1 MENTRPKKG
10 DYLMFF
16 YHGLIGGINSI
27 MKIIDVSNNRDLRLI
42 NVHFQVGENIH
53 YPVSVGDDVIK
64 PHGTKYCYVPISE
77 DDFKSLIT
85 DIDIN
90 DIISDI
96 SKYRSEPFNVIK
108 EWSVKSILEDHNSI
122 KRVTRDLHKHESFRV
137 YRVWKDGNIIYDPI
151 EGYIK

>member
-1 MENTRPKKG
+1 METTRPKKG

-27 MKIIDVSNNRDLRLI
+27 MKIEDITNNRDLTLI
-42 NVHFQVGENIH
+42 NVHFEVGEEIH
-53 YPVSVGDDVIK
+53 YPISVGVEVIEPK
-64 PHGTKYCYVPISE
+64 PTKYCFVPISE
-77 DDFKSLIT
+77 EDLKSLIL

-96 SKYRSEPFNVIK
+96 SKYRSISFN
-108 EWSVKSILEDHNSI
+108 SVKDWTVKSLLEDHNVI
-122 KRVTRDLHKHESFRV
+122 KRVTRDLNKQETFRV

-151 EGYIK
+151 EGYKK